1 MFCFDCACS
10 FSPIHTGFDY
20 VQVTSSINYLSQD
33 DEERGSCESDTS
45 CQLQAPEYKRLIAI
59 HAGKPKGGLQMAL
72 KVDPNKIRRLSLS
85 EQLLEK
91 AVALYGADVI
101 RYINFT
107 C

>member
-1 MFCFDCACS
+1 
-10 FSPIHTGFDY
+10 
-20 VQVTSSINYLSQD
+20 VTSSVNDLNQD

-59 HAGKPKGGLQMAL
+59 HAGKPKGGLRMAL

-91 AVALYGADVI
+91 AVASYGADVI
-101 RYINFT
+101 RYINIT